1 MNRFLAFI
9 ICLFGIFESALAEP
23 SISSSLSEAVTD
35 IDHPVQLEIKVENA
49 RITRPPT
56 VSVNGLSISFA
67 GTSTR
72 TQILNFQ
79 ASWITVFTYI
89 ITPAREGI
97 YEIPPVEVSM
107 GGKTYRSAPIILKVI
122 HGTTGRSA
130 AADKPYF
137 AELVIPKESAYVG
150 EQIPIE
156 LRFYFNQRIR
166 FEPYP
171 QGQYPI
177 IEGEDFVTKKYS
189 EPAEKQVELDGRV
202 YRVAIYKTALTGV
215 KPGKLELQSATQGFL
230 ITTPFGPRGSQGL
243 PDPFESFGQ
252 QAVDVKTNGGSIQ
265 IKPLPVADRPAD
277 FSGAV
282 GEFTLTA
289 TAQPDKV
296 KTGEPVTMSVE
307 IKGLGNFDRMGQ
319 PTLTSADGWHIY
331 QPTEA
336 TETMDELGL
345 NATKTFSFPLVAE
358 RPLTTLPIARFTF
371 FNPDSEK
378 YVVLKSSP
386 ISIEV
391 QGDLI
396 LKAPVPGPTAAPSGP
411 NQAKTTTVPD
421 VLDIQVKMPL
431 PATFTPLIEQR
442 RFWIA
447 QAIPACALLVLG
459 FGLWWRN
466 ARIAGRPLRALKLE
480 RRALQKRIKA
490 SDSRSEILQVAVR
503 LLELDLKLQSIRKR
517 EKPLSLDECISGE
530 RLPTEIRNELRDLVE
545 ARSARIYGH
554 HGTESLTEEE
564 RSSIIFFLNRWK
576 ALMCIPHHFYS
587 PAVWFSPRRNKN
599 GGAETDPAAGR
610 ARAL

>member
-1 MNRFLAFI
+1 MNRLLAFV

-23 SISSSLSEAVTD
+23 SISSALSETVTD
-35 IDHPVQLEIKVENA
+35 VDHPVQLEIKVENA

-56 VSVNGLSISFA
+56 VAVNGLSISFA

-79 ASWITVFTYI
+79 ASSITIFTYI

-97 YEIPPVEVSM
+97 YQIPPIEVSM
-107 GGKTYRSAPIILKVI
+107 GGKSYKTTPVTLKVI
-122 HGTTGRSA
+122 HGNPGRSA
-130 AADKPYF
+130 TADKPYF

-156 LRFYFNQRIR
+156 LRFYFNERIR
-166 FEPYP
+166 YEPYP

-177 IEGEDFVTKKYS
+177 IQGEDFVTKKYS
-189 EPAEKQVELDGRV
+189 APTEKQLELDGRI

-215 KPGKLELQSATQGFL
+215 KPGKLELQFATQSFL
-230 ITTPFGPRGSQGL
+230 ISTPFGPRGPQGFA
-243 PDPFESFGQ
+243 DPFETFGQ

-265 IKPLPVADRPAD
+265 IKPLPAADRPAD

-296 KTGEPVTMSVE
+296 KTGDPVNMKVE

-331 QPTEA
+331 QPTET
-336 TETMDELGL
+336 TETMDEVGL
-345 NATKTFSFPLVAE
+345 NATKTFSFPLVAD
-358 RPLTTLPIARFTF
+358 RPVTSLPIARFTF
-371 FNPDSEK
+371 FDPDSEK

-396 LKAPVPGPTAAPSGP
+396 PKAPIPGPTAAPSAP
-411 NQAKTTTVPD
+411 AQAKAPAVPD
-421 VLDIQVKMPL
+421 VLDIEVKMPI
-431 PATFTPLIEQR
+431 PATFTPLMEQR

-447 QAIPACALLVLG
+447 QLIPACALLALG

-466 ARIAGRPLRALKLE
+466 ARMASQPLRVLKLE
-480 RRALQKRIKA
+480 RRVLQKKIKA
-490 SDSRSEILQVAVR
+490 SDNRSEVLQAAVR
-503 LLELDLKLQSIRKR
+503 LLELDLKLQSMRKR
-517 EKPLSLDECISGE
+517 EKPPSLDEYIDGE
-530 RLPTEIRNELRDLVE
+530 QLPTEIRNELRDLVD
-545 ARSARIYGH
+545 ARSAWIYGH
-554 HGTESLTEEE
+554 HGAESLTEEE
-564 RSSIIFFLNRWK
+564 RSRIIILLNRWK
-576 ALMCIPHHFYS
+576 ALASC
-587 PAVWFSPRRNKN
+587 PRNN
-599 GGAETDPAAGR
+599 LPVVATR
-610 ARAL
+610 A